1 MKQHKIKITIHTQ
14 LVTDLDSNRTRQGVE
29 PNTKNMNSVLTL
41 LQCSVGMHVHVKGTW
56 GQHKAHEVSSAACE
70 NQLNIATPLSVHLY
84 SLTRSMKENTWQQ
97 HVSRTHNRLLMG
109 GKKTAR
115 PKSQTRKLIYRVCV
129 FSGMAAAFHFSSFPC
144 PLRGPRLSGPPTN
157 WGLHTRQV
165 HHLASERM
173 NTSLS
178 NVFQMSAGI
187 LERVGL
193 VNYPMTPCT
202 STTWPRGIV
211 WACGVISMRRMY
223 NNLLAYTNYKSKD
236 KWTQKRRQ
244 TLCNLNEAC
253 GKYES
258 LWSPQLFPTEEHY
271 KPSLRRMRSIMKS
284 IPKSWNCFTV
294 SIFQG
299 FDWCVNVLNM
309 C

>member
-1 MKQHKIKITIHTQ
+1 MR
-14 LVTDLDSNRTRQGVE
+14 D
-29 PNTKNMNSVLTL
+29 
-41 LQCSVGMHVHVKGTW
+41 HVKGTW
-56 GQHKAHEVSSAACE
+56 GQHKTHEVSFACVWE
-70 NQLNIATPLSVHLY
+70 SVKHCY
-84 SLTRSMKENTWQQ
+84 AFVCTSLLINTQ
-97 HVSRTHNRLLMG
+97 RTHGNNTSLSHTQPSAHGR
-109 GKKTAR
+109 KKKIAQ

-144 PLRGPRLSGPPTN
+144 PLRGPRLSEPPTN
-157 WGLHTRQV
+157 WRLHTRQV

-193 VNYPMTPCT
+193 VKYPMTPCT

-299 FDWCVNVLNM
+299 FDWCVNVLNI